1 MVQGP
6 VHKHLCLEDIFTMYM
21 QLNNTYWL
29 LYSVL
34 VVCVHAYYME
44 YMYHTASNLRTFT
57 EPFVHGSLHT
67 DSTSLPN
74 PLDGQ

>member
-1 MVQGP
+1 MNKKYIEKMERGGGVVQGP

-34 VVCVHAYYME
+34 VVCVHG
-44 YMYHTASNLRTFT
+44 
-57 EPFVHGSLHT
+57 VHVPHSE
-67 DSTSLPN
+67 
-74 PLDGQ
+74 